1 MPPVLDSAKNLHET
15 EGRLVMPQS
24 DNENFSERESKASIE
39 QRDTPVLSGAEVRG
53 ATPVPV
59 SKYAFPQAEVGLIS
73 IIVETVW
80 AWIVGIRMR
89 LKIKKDLGR
98 KATDADLTSID
109 TWIKV
114 DEAEQQNRRKG
125 PLKPD

>member
-1 MPPVLDSAKNLHET
+1 MPK
-15 EGRLVMPQS
+15 S

-39 QRDTPVLSGAEVRG
+39 QRDTPVLSGAEVGG

-73 IIVETVW
+73 IIVETIW

-114 DEAEQQNRRKG
+114 DEAEQQNTRKD